1 MERHGIDMIHGLG
14 ERLHEQRTKL
24 RISQKE
30 AAAAIS
36 VSPSIISN
44 YEAGER
50 TPSVENL
57 MALANLYHCTTDY
70 LLGLDKTSVHTLD
83 ISMLNSTQLQ
93 FLQQFLSSLQE

>member
-1 MERHGIDMIHGLG
+1 MVIDMIHGLG

-30 AAAAIS
+30 AAAAIN

-57 MALANLYHCTTDY
+57 MALASLYHCTTDY
-70 LLGLDKTSVHTLD
+70 LLGLEKTSINNLD
-83 ISMLNSTQLQ
+83 ASMLNDVQLQ
-93 FLQQFLSSLQE
+93 LLQKFLSSLQE